1 MALDDVPP
9 AVLGRGVGRAL
20 VDDLGDPV
28 GERAVDDVRVPR
40 DPADVCGAPVD
51 IGVGLEVEHGVMRV
65 RHLGEVA
72 AGRVEDALRGTGGAR
87 CVEDE
92 EGMLAVEG
100 LGDVDIGLTIDDVV
114 PPDIAA
120 LVPLD
125 VDAGALD
132 DKHIGDR
139 GRVDDSLVNRG
150 LEGEDG
156 ATPVLA
162 VGGDDELGLGV
173 VDAALEG
180 RGGEPAEH
188 DRVRCA
194 DAGAGEHGDDCLGNE
209 GHVNRNAVARG
220 DAELDEGI
228 GSLGNLALELR
239 VCDVTTIAELAL
251 ESNGDLISVAGLDV
265 AIDAVVGD
273 IEPAADEPLGK
284 WCIGPVE
291 NVGERGL
298 PVEAAGL
305 LCPEGQAILRRG
317 GVGISGD
324 IGLGRELRARQEL
337 AVLTLKAGKGV
348 SAHGSPSG
356 QIGESG

>member
-1 MALDDVPP
+1 MCGPRHVTLQLRIRDV
-9 AVLGRGVGRAL
+9 A
-20 VDDLGDPV
+20 
-28 GERAVDDVRVPR
+28 
-40 DPADVCGAPVD
+40 
-51 IGVGLEVEHGVMRV
+51 
-65 RHLGEVA
+65 
-72 AGRVEDALRGTGGAR
+72 T
-87 CVEDE
+87 
-92 EGMLAVEG
+92 
-100 LGDVDIGLTIDDVV
+100 
-114 PPDIAA
+114 IAA
-120 LVPLD
+120 L
-125 VDAGALD
+125 
-132 DKHIGDR
+132 
-139 GRVDDSLVNRG
+139 S
-150 LEGEDG
+150 
-156 ATPVLA
+156 
-162 VGGDDELGLGV
+162 
-173 VDAALEG
+173 
-180 RGGEPAEH
+180 
-188 DRVRCA
+188 
-194 DAGAGEHGDDCLGNE
+194 
-209 GHVNRNAVARG
+209 
-220 DAELDEGI
+220 
-228 GSLGNLALELR
+228 
-239 VCDVTTIAELAL
+239 L